1 MVIVSNLILTG
12 IIIYPGSDSDSL
24 FFLWFFTIAITIA
37 VTRYSY
43 IYMYIN
49 IHTYTYVYIII
60 HTERVL
66 FENRNARLPK
76 SLRTCPNSKK
86 HNTSKWPCVPNK
98 RVLGL
103 GFGIWDFGF
112 VASGFGTQV
121 LKVRI

>member
-1 MVIVSNLILTG
+1 M
-12 IIIYPGSDSDSL
+12 
-24 FFLWFFTIAITIA
+24 
-37 VTRYSY
+37 Y
-43 IYMYIN
+43 IY
-49 IHTYTYVYIII
+49 II

-66 FENRNARLPK
+66 LENRSSA
-76 SLRTCPNSKK
+76 SKESQNLSKLQK